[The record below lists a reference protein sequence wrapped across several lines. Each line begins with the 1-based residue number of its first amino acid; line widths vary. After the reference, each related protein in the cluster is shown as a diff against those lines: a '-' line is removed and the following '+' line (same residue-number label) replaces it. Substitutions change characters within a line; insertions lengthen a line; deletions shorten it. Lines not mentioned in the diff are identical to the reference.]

1 MQQKLYILL
10 LALVATLAAAQ
21 PATLLPAAPGLS
33 TAAAGF
39 NGLAAP
45 GAAPLAISS
54 SQRLDYF
61 NQLNAAFAPAA
72 RLIAT
77 PSGLAAFPSIFG
89 FPRFGQLAAANA
101 PFIF

>member
-1 MQQKLYILL
+1 MQLKFFILL
-10 LALVATLAAAQ
+10 PALVATLAAAQ
-21 PATLLPAAPGLS
+21 PALLPSAPGLS
-33 TAAAGF
+33 TAAAAF
-39 NGLAAP
+39 TGLPAP
-45 GAAPLAISS
+45 FAAPLAISS

-72 RLIAT
+72 RLLAT

-89 FPRFGQLAAANA
+89 LPRFGPLAAGNA